1 VAEKGKPFTEKK
13 GLTAECAENAEKSAT
28 LRPRRGGSV
37 TGTPNSID
45 ETIRG
50 IAQAVVDA
58 VNPGRIILF
67 GSMARGKTGPDSD
80 VDLLVVEEESSFQ
93 SGSRWA
99 ESALIRRALWRFPV
113 PIDVLLFTPEEM
125 EKWKDATNHV
135 IARSVKEGK
144 VLYDRP

>member
-1 VAEKGKPFTEKK
+1 MT
-13 GLTAECAENAEKSAT
+13 
-28 LRPRRGGSV
+28 V
-37 TGTPNSID
+37 TSNSID
-45 ETIRG
+45 EMIRE

-58 VNPGRIILF
+58 VNPERIILF
-67 GSMARGKTGPDSD
+67 GSMARGETGPDSD
-80 VDLLVVEEESSFQ
+80 VDLLVVEKESSFQ

-99 ESALIRRALWRFPV
+99 ESARIRRALWRFPV

-125 EKWKDATNHV
+125 EKWKDATNHI